1 MRKIQSKECSGNYIS
16 LTKMLVIVIESGFCT
31 NGEYKSEK
39 VHAALQIQHLE
50 ISLRMEFL

>member
-1 MRKIQSKECSGNYIS
+1 MGKIQSKECSGNYIS
-16 LTKMLVIVIESGFCT
+16 LTKMLVIVTESGFCT
-31 NGEYKSEK
+31 NGKYKSEK